1 MGKAQDRRVLST
13 IHLAKG
19 DYVAGR
25 DNAGE
30 ALEIFQRLG
39 LRPLEGFTWL
49 ELGLAQESLGDL
61 TKAEAAYSQ
70 TKKIQEELG
79 NRAGVLDAEA
89 GLARCLL
96 ATGKTDEAKELI
108 ELCLEQI
115 EARGAAGTNYPV
127 RLYLTVYWVLQAANH
142 KDQAVAAL
150 RAGCTLLKKRAKTIK
165 ETHLRQR
172 FMEDVPENKEL
183 ATQLQQFEEN

>member
-1 MGKAQDRRVLST
+1 
-13 IHLAKG
+13 
-19 DYVAGR
+19 
-25 DNAGE
+25 
-30 ALEIFQRLG
+30 
-39 LRPLEGFTWL
+39 L

-70 TKKIQEELG
+70 SKKIQEELG
-79 NRAGVLDAEA
+79 NRAGVLDAKA

-108 ELCLEQI
+108 EVCLEQI

-127 RLYLTVYWVLQAANH
+127 RLYLTAYWVLQAANH

-150 RAGCTLLKKRAKTIK
+150 RAGCTLLKKRAKTI
-165 ETHLRQR
+165 EEPHLRQR